1 MCRKEVWRMQPESRN
16 VERKREDSR
25 RPDNKY
31 ADSRQA
37 GGQSQHARS
46 GVQIMLRLV
55 VLVKPLA
62 PVMVMAVTMGVLG
75 FLCAIFL
82 TILGSMAV
90 LKVMGID
97 MGLTMKTIF
106 TLLIICGIFR
116 GILHYAEQLS
126 NHYIAFRILALI
138 RDKIFAA
145 LRKLAPAKLEDK
157 EKGNLI
163 SIITSDIELLEVFYA
178 HTISPILIAIIT
190 SVIMLVFFGRLHPV
204 MAVVAACGYLC
215 VGLFMPWLTSRL
227 GRETGRAYRN
237 EFGAFDS
244 FFLDSLRGLKESIQF
259 GCEEERLGEIKRRSR
274 KLSGQQK
281 TMKNYTSLSI
291 ALTGCFVS
299 FFSIVML
306 FTGIHMYQAG
316 TVTFTQ
322 VFLGTVGMMSSFGP
336 VIALSGLANNLLHT
350 FASGN
355 RVLDILD
362 EVPVAAEVTDGTDVA
377 FDGASSE
384 HVDFAYD
391 GEMVLKDFSVE
402 IGKGQVVGINGRSGS
417 GKSTFLKLLMRFW
430 DVKNGRVQISGED
443 IRRINTKSLREQ
455 ESFVTQETV
464 LFHDTI
470 ENNIKIAKMDATHE
484 EVVEAAKQ
492 ASLHEFIMTLE
503 KGYDTDAGELGDRL
517 SGGECQR
524 IGIARAFLHDAPLIL
539 LDEPTSNL
547 DSLNEGIILKALDK
561 KRGDKT
567 IVLVSHRKSTMNLAD
582 KVYNVEHGRVC

>member
-1 MCRKEVWRMQPESRN
+1 
-16 VERKREDSR
+16 
-25 RPDNKY
+25 
-31 ADSRQA
+31 
-37 GGQSQHARS
+37 
-46 GVQIMLRLV
+46 
-55 VLVKPLA
+55 
-62 PVMVMAVTMGVLG
+62 
-75 FLCAIFL
+75 
-82 TILGSMAV
+82 
-90 LKVMGID
+90 
-97 MGLTMKTIF
+97 
-106 TLLIICGIFR
+106 
-116 GILHYAEQLS
+116 
-126 NHYIAFRILALI
+126 
-138 RDKIFAA
+138 
-145 LRKLAPAKLEDK
+145 
-157 EKGNLI
+157 
-163 SIITSDIELLEVFYA
+163 
-178 HTISPILIAIIT
+178 
-190 SVIMLVFFGRLHPV
+190 
-204 MAVVAACGYLC
+204 
-215 VGLFMPWLTSRL
+215 MPWLTSRL

-362 EVPVAAEVTDGTDVA
+362 EVPVAAEVTDGTDVV

-503 KGYDTDAGELGDRL
+503 KGYDTDAGELGERL

>member
-1 MCRKEVWRMQPESRN
+1 MQSEN
-16 VERKREDSR
+16 KRVDDGQV
-25 RPDNKY
+25 DNKY
-31 ADSRQA
+31 TAGRN
-37 GGQSQHARS
+37 GGQSPHARS

-55 VLVKPLA
+55 GLVKPLA

-90 LKVMGID
+90 LKVMGIN
-97 MGLTMKTIF
+97 MGLTMKKIF

-190 SVIMLVFFGRLHPV
+190 SVIMLIFFGRLHPV

-259 GCEEERLGEIKRRSR
+259 GCEEERLGEIKRRSG

-362 EVPVAAEVTDGTDVA
+362 EVPVAAEVTDGMDVV

-443 IRRINTKSLREQ
+443 IRKINTKSLREQ

>member
-1 MCRKEVWRMQPESRN
+1 M
-16 VERKREDSR
+16 
-25 RPDNKY
+25 
-31 ADSRQA
+31 
-37 GGQSQHARS
+37 
-46 GVQIMLRLV
+46 
-55 VLVKPLA
+55 VL
-62 PVMVMAVTMGVLG
+62 AVTFGVTG

-82 TILGSMAV
+82 TVLGSTAMLRFLGVDTGITVERIFLILIVCGV
-90 LKVMGID
+90 L
-97 MGLTMKTIF
+97 
-106 TLLIICGIFR
+106 R
-116 GILHYAEQLS
+116 GILHYAEQLC

-145 LRKLAPAKLEDK
+145 LRKLAPAKLENK

-190 SVIMLVFFGRLHPV
+190 SAIMIAFFWQLSPV
-204 MAVVAACGYLC
+204 MAVVALCGYLC

-259 GCEEERLGEIKRRSR
+259 GCEEERLEEIAKRSR
-274 KLSGQQK
+274 KLSGYQK
-281 TMKNYTSLSI
+281 SMKNDTSLSI

-299 FFSIVML
+299 LFSVIML
-306 FTGIHMYQAG
+306 VTGIKMYQDG
-316 TVTFTQ
+316 TIEFTQ
-322 VFLGTVGMMSSFGP
+322 IFLGTVGMMSSFGP

-362 EVPVAAEVTDGTDVA
+362 EVPVVEEVTDGGNIT
-377 FDGASSE
+377 FSGASCE
-384 HVDFAYD
+384 HVDFSY
-391 GEMVLKDFSVE
+391 GSEKVLSDFSVE
-402 IGKGQVVGINGRSGS
+402 IPKGQIIGINGRSGS

-430 DVKNGRVQISGED
+430 DVKNGSMVISGQD
-443 IRRINTKSLREQ
+443 IRKINTASLRDN
-455 ESFVTQETV
+455 ESFVTQDTI

-470 ENNIKIAKMDATHE
+470 ENNIKIARMDATHE

-492 ASLHEFIMTLE
+492 ASLHDFIMTLE

-547 DSLNEGIILKALDK
+547 DSLNEGIILKALEQ
-561 KRGDKT
+561 KRGEKT
-567 IVLVSHRKSTMNLAD
+567 IVLVSHRKSTMSLAD